1 MGKNYS
7 NKKSKY
13 NYHSN
18 KRNYSK
24 GVTLHSGINYYKIVK
39 EINDCIYWNQNLIWH
54 DDAYYLADIIGRNNM
69 NLSNRDRNTLRSLT
83 FIKDK
88 GGFGPATRNDF

>member
-7 NKKSKY
+7 NKHNKS
-13 NYHSN
+13 
-18 KRNYSK
+18 YSK
-24 GVTLHSGINYYKIVK
+24 GVTLNSNRNYNTIVNT
-39 EINDCIYWNQNLIWH
+39 IYDCINCHQNLIWH